1 MANTSGINE
10 TIKCPN
16 GFYFGDPCYALKED
30 LYQEWINWGEEREK
44 KEGRYCNDGKFVFD
58 GEEIM
63 LVDSTAYGDGCYG
76 GNHASY
82 GVDAGCL
89 AVIPLEFCDESK
101 NFRDDMGW
109 VCEEPHEV
117 KLVTDDTGTF
127 RVYVDDDN
135 IMVGEEIVETGDEG
149 EEEEEDS
156 SYWSDSLDDTP
167 EFEEED

>member
-30 LYQEWINWGEEREK
+30 LYNEWIAWGDEREK
-44 KEGRYCNDGKFVFD
+44 KEGRWCNDGKFVHD
-58 GEEIM
+58 GKEIM

-89 AVIPLEFCDESK
+89 AVIPLEFCDEEK

-109 VCEEPHEV
+109 VCEEAHKV
-117 KLVTDDTGTF
+117 KLLTEDDGSFTLIDEKT
-127 RVYVDDDN
+127 RLRL
-135 IMVGEEIVETGDEG
+135 EHVETG
-149 EEEEEDS
+149 EEEEEEDWPEELEGYEQDS
-156 SYWSDSLDDTP
+156 DD
-167 EFEEED
+167 

>member
-10 TIKCPN
+10 TINCPN

-30 LYQEWINWGEEREK
+30 LYDKWIEWGEEREK
-44 KEGRYCNDGKFVFD
+44 TEGHFCNDGKFVYE
-58 GEEIM
+58 GKEIM

-89 AVIPLEFCDESK
+89 AVIPLEFCDEEK

-109 VCEEPHEV
+109 VCEDAHEV
-117 KLVTDDTGTF
+117 KLVTDDTGKF
-127 RVYVDDDN
+127 RVYVDDGN
-135 IMVGEEIVETGDEG
+135 IMVGEEVVETGDEEE

-156 SYWSDSLDDTP
+156 GWNDSLDDTP
-167 EFEEED
+167 EDYDD

>member
-10 TIKCPN
+10 TINCPN
-16 GFYFGDPCYALKED
+16 GFYFGDPCYALRED
-30 LYQEWINWGEEREK
+30 LYQEWINWGDEREK
-44 KEGRYCNDGKFVFD
+44 KEGHWCNDGKFVHD
-58 GEEIM
+58 GKEIM

-156 SYWSDSLDDTP
+156 SCWDDSLDDTP
-167 EFEEED
+167 EFEEE

>member
-10 TIKCPN
+10 TINCPN

-30 LYQEWINWGEEREK
+30 LYQEWINWGDEREN
-44 KEGRYCNDGKFVFD
+44 KEGRWCNNGKLFD
-58 GEEIM
+58 
-63 LVDSTAYGDGCYG
+63 LTASGDGCYDG
-76 GNHASY
+76 IHASY

-127 RVYVDDDN
+127 GAYVDDDN
-135 IMVGEEIVETGDEG
+135 IMVGKEIVDTGDEE

-167 EFEEED
+167 EFE

>member
-16 GFYFGDPCYALKED
+16 GFYFGDPCYALRED

-44 KEGRYCNDGKFVFD
+44 KEGRWCNDGKFVHD
-58 GEEIM
+58 GKEIM

-89 AVIPLEFCDESK
+89 AVIPLEFCDEDK

-109 VCEEPHEV
+109 VCEDAHKV
-117 KLVTDDTGTF
+117 NLVTDDTGTF
-127 RVYVDDDN
+127 RVYVDDEYMD
-135 IMVGEEIVETGDEG
+135 EEVVETGDDG
-149 EEEEEDS
+149 EEEEEDN
-156 SYWSDSLDDTP
+156 YCWDDSLDDTS
-167 EFEEED
+167 EDEE

>member
-10 TIKCPN
+10 TINCPN
-16 GFYFGDPCYALKED
+16 GFYFGDPYYALRED
-30 LYQEWINWGEEREK
+30 LYQEWINWGDKREK
-44 KEGRYCNDGKFVFD
+44 KEGRWCNDGKFVFD

-156 SYWSDSLDDTP
+156 SCWDDSLDDTP
-167 EFEEED
+167 EFEEE